1 MPQTDPD
8 LAVTL
13 HPHPGGPCLMSVS
26 GELDY
31 HTAARL
37 RAGLD
42 EVPLDQ
48 GVSLIIDLSRLTYCD
63 STGISILVSAY
74 HRARAGGAMLA
85 LAGMNADIAR
95 VFRVIGLDQVFPS
108 YATVDAASRAL
119 ST

>member
-1 MPQTDPD
+1 MPQADPD

-48 GVSLIIDLSRLTYCD
+48 GVSLIIDLSRLAYCD
-63 STGISILVSAY
+63 STGISTAMRLGYPRRPGSTA
-74 HRARAGGAMLA
+74 AGRIREPEPSSSEGAE
-85 LAGMNADIAR
+85 
-95 VFRVIGLDQVFPS
+95 Q
-108 YATVDAASRAL
+108 ATQ
-119 ST
+119 